1 MRGLV
6 REFRPSSASYGD
18 SMTLKA
24 AGILDDLRSN
34 PDIQFYDG
42 FVPGMVREEKWEI
55 RRQGM
60 TADLFLTGVN
70 AVSMEGTLHWVS
82 FCWPVPTSWW
92 PRRQRPGNA
101 SAALLP

>member
-60 TADLFLTGVN
+60 TADLF
-70 AVSMEGTLHWVS
+70 
-82 FCWPVPTSWW
+82 
-92 PRRQRPGNA
+92 
-101 SAALLP
+101 

>member
-1 MRGLV
+1 MVLPRVIPKITAVLAIIPNG
-6 REFRPSSASYGD
+6 
-18 SMTLKA
+18 TLKA

-60 TADLFLTGVN
+60 TADLFLRCV
-70 AVSMEGTLHWVS
+70 
-82 FCWPVPTSWW
+82 
-92 PRRQRPGNA
+92 
-101 SAALLP
+101 